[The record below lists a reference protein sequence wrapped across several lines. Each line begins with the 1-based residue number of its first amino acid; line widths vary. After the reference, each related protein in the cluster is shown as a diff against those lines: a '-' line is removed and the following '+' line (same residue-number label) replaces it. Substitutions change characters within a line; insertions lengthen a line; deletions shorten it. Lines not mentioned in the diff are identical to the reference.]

1 MCIFLKWPVSSK
13 LSNLWSILYYH
24 FHDCGTS
31 SNAISFIFDTGD
43 SCFPIYSL
51 LAWLGVTFLQT
62 FDAVL
67 TRRLCETLCVC
78 SFHLHNSFMGQL
90 FLLLFYRGRNREPN
104 PFFLSFFF
112 CNKGEQYHR
121 YPLCL
126 KVVFG
131 YLPTSSLLIGMV
143 TCTTLAVKS
152 QRRRSFNGNKTKWLN
167 VGKALPFTSIV
178 IKMEGVSLGL
188 YFISRC

>member
-1 MCIFLKWPVSSK
+1 MRHFVYVHSIFTTVLWVSYSYCYFTEEETGSLI
-13 LSNLWSILYYH
+13 LS
-24 FHDCGTS
+24 
-31 SNAISFIFDTGD
+31 
-43 SCFPIYSL
+43 
-51 LAWLGVTFLQT
+51 
-62 FDAVL
+62 
-67 TRRLCETLCVC
+67 
-78 SFHLHNSFMGQL
+78 
-90 FLLLFYRGRNREPN
+90 
-104 PFFLSFFF
+104 FFLFFF